1 MAIMAKAGSNGNF
14 KPCPAGLH
22 QAVCVDVID
31 RGVLPGQFGEKH
43 KVDVRWQVEQ
53 GMEDGK
59 PYMIQQRYTLSLNE
73 KATLRHHL
81 ESWRGKPLSDQEL
94 AGFDLEKL
102 IGANC
107 QIVVIHRPGDQ
118 GKVWA
123 NVQTITPLGK
133 GMKKLTVRDYTR
145 EPVKAAEPEPEDYS
159 DQGDEEP
166 DDSPVPF

>member
-1 MAIMAKAGSNGNF
+1 MPIIAKARSNGNF
-14 KPCPAGLH
+14 EPCPAGLH

-31 RGVLPGQFGEKH
+31 KGVLPGQFGEKH
-43 KVDVRWQVEQ
+43 KIDVRWQVEQ
-53 GMEDGK
+53 TMKDGK

-81 ESWRGKPLSDQEL
+81 ESWRGKPFTDQEL

-133 GMKKLTVRDYTR
+133 GMKKLTPRDYTR
-145 EPVKAAEPEPEDYS
+145 EPAKAEEPEPEDYA

-166 DDSPVPF
+166 AEDFVPF